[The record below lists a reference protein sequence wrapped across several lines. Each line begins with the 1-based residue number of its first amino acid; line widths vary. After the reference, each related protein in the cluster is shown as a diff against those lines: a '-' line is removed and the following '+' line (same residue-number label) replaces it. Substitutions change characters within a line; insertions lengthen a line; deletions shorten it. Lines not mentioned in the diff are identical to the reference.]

1 MSRTD
6 RLVGLARSMAIYHL
20 IPRRQRQLRT
30 LYSRWL
36 RAGDLVFDI
45 GAHVGNRTRA
55 FAALGCRVVAV
66 EPQPSVAALLRL
78 LAGRLPAVTVVEC
91 AVAEHAGRAVLA
103 VSDRTPTV
111 STLTPAWRE
120 ARRRDTSF
128 AGVEWNRDV
137 EVDATTLDALVAQ
150 FGVPAFVKL
159 DMEGGELAALRG
171 LTTPVP
177 GVSFEYLSDALDAA
191 AACAARLA
199 ALGPYRFNWSAG
211 ESSRLGSDEWLGD
224 GALVERLAAL
234 PAGHGDVYARRLGA

>member
-1 MSRTD
+1 MAAD
-6 RLVGLARSMAIYHL
+6 LEDDLARA
-20 IPRRQRQLRT
+20 RRDGRQRQLRT

-78 LAGRLPAVTVVEC
+78 LAGRLPAVTVVER
-91 AVAEHAGRAVLA
+91 AVAEHAGRAALA

-159 DMEGGELAALRG
+159 DMEGRELAALRG

-177 GVSFEYLSDALDAA
+177 GVSFEYLGRARRGGSLRGATGGARALSLQLVGRRVEPAGIGRMARRRRARRAAGGAA
-191 AACAARLA
+191 A
-199 ALGPYRFNWSAG
+199 
-211 ESSRLGSDEWLGD
+211 
-224 GALVERLAAL
+224 
-234 PAGHGDVYARRLGA
+234 AGHGDVYARRLGA

>member
-66 EPQPSVAALLRL
+66 EPQPSVAAVLRL

-91 AVAEHAGRAVLA
+91 AVAEQAGRAMLA

-120 ARRRDTSF
+120 ARRRDKSF

-177 GVSFEYLSDALDAA
+177 GVSFEYSRTRSKRRRPAPRGSRHSGPIGSTGRPASRAGWDRTNGSATARSSSDW
-191 AACAARLA
+191 RRS
-199 ALGPYRFNWSAG
+199 P
-211 ESSRLGSDEWLGD
+211 
-224 GALVERLAAL
+224 
-234 PAGHGDVYARRLGA
+234 PATAM